1 MNSLWTCALESRDRP
16 VGYVHIDFGARAHE
30 ETSPRLRSAESIFIR
45 RVGAQH
51 ASTTTGFDNKH
62 CILTVGTVGR
72 GPQAKKD
79 RIQRKKRS
87 AP

>member
-16 VGYVHIDFGARAHE
+16 VGYVHIDSGARAHE
-30 ETSPRLRSAESIFIR
+30 ETSPRLRSAESTFIR

-72 GPQAKKD
+72 WSTGEGRSYPREKKT
-79 RIQRKKRS
+79 
-87 AP
+87 